1 MTIATGMNE
10 TKLSNTMRINRDQ
23 ITSMLEMQSGMNSKV
38 NPAWLDAGYPFLRAV
53 VVEGGEAMDHK
64 GWKWWKHQEADLS
77 QVQME
82 LVDIWHFLLSAILI
96 EARGDIKAAAE
107 WVEKR
112 ITALDG
118 QEARKAWIFEKEY
131 RLDNMDPIEKLELL
145 IGFSVFRKISIP
157 LFDAILEDCQMSW
170 QDLFR
175 QYIGKNV
182 LNFFR
187 QDFGYKT
194 GSYRKHWH
202 DGREDNVHL
211 VEILAELNDDSD
223 NFKEKLY
230 AAMQVRYEIGGSA
243 Q

>member
-1 MTIATGMNE
+1 
-10 TKLSNTMRINRDQ
+10 MRINRDQ
-23 ITSMLEMQSGMNSKV
+23 ITSMLEMQSGMNAKV

-112 ITALDG
+112 IAALDG

-187 QDFGYKT
+187 QDF
-194 GSYRKHWH
+194 
-202 DGREDNVHL
+202 
-211 VEILAELNDDSD
+211 
-223 NFKEKLY
+223 
-230 AAMQVRYEIGGSA
+230 
-243 Q
+243 

>member
-1 MTIATGMNE
+1 
-10 TKLSNTMRINRDQ
+10 
-23 ITSMLEMQSGMNSKV
+23 MLELQSGMNAKV
-38 NPAWLDAGYPFLRAV
+38 NSAWLEAGYPYLRAV
-53 VVEGGEAMDHK
+53 VVEGGEAMEHQ
-64 GWKWWKHQEADLS
+64 GWKWWKHQETDLP

-96 EARGDIKAAAE
+96 ESRGDIEAATE
-107 WVEKR
+107 WVDKR

-118 QEARKAWIFEKEY
+118 PDGRKAWIFDKEY
-131 RLDNMDPIEKLELL
+131 RLDSLGLIDKLELM

-157 LFDAILEDCQMSW
+157 LFNAILEDCSMDW
-170 QDLFR
+170 NELYR

-187 QDFGYKT
+187 QDHGYKT

-202 DGREDNVHL
+202 DGREDNEHL
-211 VEILAELNDDSD
+211 VEVIAEVVDIDDGYR
-223 NFKEKLY
+223 ERLY
-230 AAMQVRYEIGGSA
+230 SALKVRYEIGG